1 MEIFNFKNIDLSQ
14 IEFDDPKKLKASYI
28 CNTNYNGK
36 DLIIQTPI
44 LLTQDGI
51 HETETRC
58 HIDLYFEKTHV
69 DFYNFMGDVDDLI
82 IDVINKHSSE
92 WFSKPLTQDIIEDL
106 YLSPLKHKSPPK
118 LRVKIPMSRGKIDVP
133 IFDIENSLVK
143 GADVPDECG
152 IVALLKLEGIK
163 FLKEQVICE
172 WVPVQFKICEKIE
185 STTESLIKINDTQE
199 QDILEEISDNELELE
214 INEYPESED
223 DDEEISDDDS
233 EPEALE
239 EPAEQQQEIV
249 AESEL
254 TEPVN
259 DMPQE
264 KATPSEEIVEV
275 AVECAPIEPTEV
287 KKNVEDELKMLQSK
301 YSEKES
307 ELERLKSALKNF
319 IN

>member
-1 MEIFNFKNIDLSQ
+1 MEILNFKNIDLSQ

-28 CNTNYNGK
+28 CNTNYNDK

-58 HIDLYFEKTHV
+58 HIELYFEKTHV

-172 WVPVQFKICEKIE
+172 WVPVQFKICQKIE

-199 QDILEEISDNELELE
+199 QDIIEEISDNELELE
-214 INEYPESED
+214 INEYPESD
-223 DDEEISDDDS
+223 DDEEEISDDDS
-233 EPEALE
+233 EPEALA
-239 EPAEQQQEIV
+239 EPAEQQEEIV
-249 AESEL
+249 AELEV
-254 TEPVN
+254 TEPVD

-264 KATPSEEIVEV
+264 QANASEEIIEV
-275 AVECAPIEPTEV
+275 AVNHAPIEPTEV
-287 KKNVEDELKMLQSK
+287 KKNVDDELKMLQSK